1 MGSYLSNQAWQ
12 DFQNYLPLRNRLT
25 EDIRCKEEYV
35 FFNDIQIHCDVYQ
48 PPYFKGTLILLH
60 GLCGNGRLMSFLAVP
75 FYRLGYRVICPD
87 MPLLGYTQFAKEISY
102 QDWIDSAKAVVE
114 HYHIENTFLFG
125 LSLGGTLAYQ
135 VAAACP
141 YIQGIMATCFLDLNQ
156 SDVCNEI
163 LIGTMADRWLLSDH
177 VPKLLQKKKLLLSS
191 ILNLDGICNNV
202 AMLELLKKDP
212 LAAGAKLP
220 LRFLTSF
227 FHPQL
232 PDPKTYTVPVLCMH
246 PQMDRWIDFSYSQQ
260 FYEKIQ
266 TKKRLVLIEGAG
278 HLPMEAIG
286 LSQLQLEMLKFMKEY
301 CE

>member
-1 MGSYLSNQAWQ
+1 
-12 DFQNYLPLRNRLT
+12 
-25 EDIRCKEEYV
+25 
-35 FFNDIQIHCDVYQ
+35 
-48 PPYFKGTLILLH
+48 
-60 GLCGNGRLMSFLAVP
+60 
-75 FYRLGYRVICPD
+75 
-87 MPLLGYTQFAKEISY
+87 
-102 QDWIDSAKAVVE
+102 
-114 HYHIENTFLFG
+114 
-125 LSLGGTLAYQ
+125 
-135 VAAACP
+135 
-141 YIQGIMATCFLDLNQ
+141 MATCFLDLNQ

-191 ILNLDGICNNV
+191 ILNLDGICNNE

-246 PQMDRWIDFSYSQQ
+246 PQMYRWIDFSYSQQ